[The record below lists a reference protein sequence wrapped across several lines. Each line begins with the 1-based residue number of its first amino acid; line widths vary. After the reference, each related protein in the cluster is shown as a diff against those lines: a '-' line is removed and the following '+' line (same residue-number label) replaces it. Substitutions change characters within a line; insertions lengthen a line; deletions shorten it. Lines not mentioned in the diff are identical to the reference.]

1 MFIKCDLVVATHS
14 SNFGRLIY
22 EFMNVDHPN
31 PFNRFKSLD
40 REYFIYGYKNGILSN
55 RYHLTKLREMLNFTK
70 I

>member
-1 MFIKCDLVVATHS
+1 MH
-14 SNFGRLIY
+14 
-22 EFMNVDHPN
+22 VDHPN

-55 RYHLTKLREMLNFTK
+55 RYHLSKLREMFLNFTK